1 MAIQFPPQ
9 SINDPKPIDGE
20 TYLYLV
26 TQEEFVYDAAIN
38 AWSPLGKSDGSA
50 FAFIG
55 TVFVKQPAPSDAEI
69 GYIYSV
75 ADGANSNQI
84 DPSFNGLYNAVDV
97 QQWNLIIYDGSKWQL
112 VSSPA
117 GPWLRT
123 SGGNIQ
129 PIIATDSIDM
139 VDGDYVIESLPDL
152 P

>member
-9 SINDPKPIDGE
+9 SINDPKPVDGE

-38 AWSPLGKSDGSA
+38 AWSPLGKSEGNA

-55 TVFVKQPAPSDAEI
+55 TLFIKQPAPSDAEI

-75 ADGANSNQI
+75 ADGADAADI
-84 DPSFNGLYNAVDV
+84 DPSFTGLYNSIDV
-97 QQWNLIIYDGSKWQL
+97 QQWNLVIFDGTSWQL

-117 GPWLRT
+117 GPWVRT
-123 SGGNIQ
+123 SGGSIQ
-129 PIIATDSIDM
+129 PIIPTDSLDM
-139 VDGDYVIESLPDL
+139 VDGNYVIESLSDL